1 MMEPQMSVVTVGMG
15 EEIDVSNTEGIEL
28 VSVVSSLSFQPD
40 VKMSCKLLEILIS
53 HQEKSRL

>member
-1 MMEPQMSVVTVGMG
+1 MMESQMSAVTVGMG
-15 EEIDVSNTEGIEL
+15 EEIDVSNTEGMAI
-28 VSVVSSLSFQPD
+28 VAVVSSLNFRPD